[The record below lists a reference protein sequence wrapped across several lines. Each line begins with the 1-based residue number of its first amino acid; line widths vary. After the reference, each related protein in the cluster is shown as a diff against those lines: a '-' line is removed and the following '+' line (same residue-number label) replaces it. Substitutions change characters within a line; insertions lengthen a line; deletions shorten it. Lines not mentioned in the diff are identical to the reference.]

1 MANSIN
7 KRWIKKHLSDIYVKQ
22 AKKLGYRSR
31 AAFKLI
37 EIDEKCGL
45 IRPGQSILDLG
56 ASPGSW
62 SQVVSRKL
70 DKKKFHNKKKIV
82 AVDILP
88 LNPIDGVEFL
98 QGDFLKRETTEKIIK
113 IFNNDKID
121 LILSDISPNLTGIGV
136 ADSSRVIQLG
146 ELVLDFCY
154 DHLSEDGTVLL
165 KTFQGSGYSQLVEKY
180 KQVFCKVF
188 RKKPNSSRSESS
200 EVFVLAKN
208 LKNKAV

>member
-1 MANSIN
+1 MAKSIN
-7 KRWIKKHLSDIYVKQ
+7 KRWIKKHLSDTYVKQ
-22 AKKLGYRSR
+22 AKKMGFRSR

-37 EIDEKCGL
+37 EIDEKYGL
-45 IRPGQSILDLG
+45 IRPGLSILDLG

-70 DKKKFHNKKKIV
+70 KQKKKLIEKKIV

-88 LNPIDGVEFL
+88 VSPIEGVEYV
-98 QGDFLKRETTEKIIK
+98 QGDFLERETTEKIIK
-113 IFNNDKID
+113 VFNNYKID
-121 LILSDISPNLTGIGV
+121 LILSDISPNLSGVSV
-136 ADSSRVIQLG
+136 ADSSRINYLG

-154 DHLSEDGTVLL
+154 HNLNVNGTVLL

-180 KQVFCKVF
+180 KQVFCQVF
-188 RKKPNSSRSESS
+188 RKKPDSSRSESA

-208 LKNKAV
+208 LKNRVV

>member
-1 MANSIN
+1 MANSVN
-7 KRWIKKHLSDIYVKQ
+7 KRWIKRHLSDNYVKQ
-22 AKKLGYRSR
+22 AKKMGFRSR

-45 IRPGQSILDLG
+45 IRPGLSILDLG

-70 DKKKFHNKKKIV
+70 NTKQLDKKKIV
-82 AVDILP
+82 AVDVLP
-88 LNPIDGVEFL
+88 LSPIEGVEFI
-98 QGDFLKRETTEKIIK
+98 QGDFLESETTEKIIK

-136 ADSSRVIQLG
+136 TDSSRINHLG

-154 DHLSEDGTVLL
+154 GNLSVNGTVLL
-165 KTFQGSGYSQLVEKY
+165 KTFHGSGYSQLVEKY
-180 KQVFCKVF
+180 KQVFSKVL
-188 RKKPNSSRSESS
+188 RKKPDSSRSDSA

-208 LKNKAV
+208 LKNKVV

>member
-1 MANSIN
+1 MANSVN
-7 KRWIKKHLSDIYVKQ
+7 KRWIKRHLSDNYVKQ
-22 AKKLGYRSR
+22 AKKMGFRSR

-45 IRPGQSILDLG
+45 IRPGLSILDLG

-70 DKKKFHNKKKIV
+70 NTKQLDKKKIV
-82 AVDILP
+82 AVDVLP
-88 LNPIDGVEFL
+88 LSPIEGVEFI
-98 QGDFLKRETTEKIIK
+98 QGDFLESETTEKIIK

-136 ADSSRVIQLG
+136 TDSSRINHLG

-154 DHLSEDGTVLL
+154 DHLSENGTVLL

-188 RKKPNSSRSESS
+188 RKKPDSSRSESS

>member
-1 MANSIN
+1 M
-7 KRWIKKHLSDIYVKQ
+7 
-22 AKKLGYRSR
+22 GFRSR

-45 IRPGQSILDLG
+45 IRPGLSILDLG

-70 DKKKFHNKKKIV
+70 NTKQLDKKKIV
-82 AVDILP
+82 AVDVLP
-88 LNPIDGVEFL
+88 LSPIEGVEFI
-98 QGDFLKRETTEKIIK
+98 QGDFLESETTEKIIK

-136 ADSSRVIQLG
+136 TDSSRINHLG

-154 DHLSEDGTVLL
+154 GNLSVNGTVLL
-165 KTFQGSGYSQLVEKY
+165 KTFHGSGYSQLVEKY
-180 KQVFCKVF
+180 KQVFSKVL
-188 RKKPNSSRSESS
+188 RKKPDSSRSDSA

-208 LKNKAV
+208 LKNKVV

>member
-1 MANSIN
+1 MANSVN
-7 KRWIKKHLSDIYVKQ
+7 KRWIKRHLSDNYVKQ
-22 AKKLGYRSR
+22 AKKMGFRSR

-45 IRPGQSILDLG
+45 IRPGLSILDLG

-70 DKKKFHNKKKIV
+70 NTKQLYKKKIV
-82 AVDILP
+82 AVDVLP
-88 LNPIDGVEFL
+88 LSPIEGVEFI
-98 QGDFLKRETTEKIIK
+98 QGDFLKSETTEKIIK

-136 ADSSRVIQLG
+136 TDSSRINHLG

-154 DHLSEDGTVLL
+154 DNLSVNGTILL
-165 KTFQGSGYSQLVEKY
+165 KTFHGSGYSQLVEKY
-180 KQVFCKVF
+180 KQVFSKVL
-188 RKKPNSSRSESS
+188 RKKPDSSRSDSA

-208 LKNKAV
+208 LKNKVV

>member
-1 MANSIN
+1 MANSVN
-7 KRWIKKHLSDIYVKQ
+7 KRWIKRHLSDNYVKQ
-22 AKKLGYRSR
+22 AKKMGFRSR

-45 IRPGQSILDLG
+45 IRPGLSILDLG

-70 DKKKFHNKKKIV
+70 NTKQLYKKKIV
-82 AVDILP
+82 AVDVLP
-88 LNPIDGVEFL
+88 LSPIEGVEFV
-98 QGDFLKRETTEKIIK
+98 QGDFLKSETTEKIIK
-113 IFNNDKID
+113 IFNNEKID

-136 ADSSRVIQLG
+136 TDSSRINHLG

-154 DHLSEDGTVLL
+154 DHLSFDGTILL
-165 KTFQGSGYSQLVEKY
+165 KTFHGSGYSQLVEKY
-180 KQVFCKVF
+180 KQVFSKVL
-188 RKKPNSSRSESS
+188 RKKPDSSRSDSA

-208 LKNKAV
+208 LKNKVV